1 MIFDLDSRCYI
12 ARHPRWARRFPER
25 LRGMIGRRFVTGKF
39 DALIFERCDA
49 IHCCFM
55 SITIDVLFI
64 DSGFRVVAMRRGLRP
79 WRFASGPPGS
89 TVIELP
95 EGTIDRAGVRCG
107 HRINLNATLSAEAVE
122 KLCRKAILKAE
133 PAPFA
138 GETD

>member
-12 ARHPRWARRFPER
+12 ARHPRWAHRFSER
-25 LRGMIGRRFVTGKF
+25 LRGMIGRKFVPGEF

-55 SITIDVLFI
+55 SITIDVIFI
-64 DSGFRVVAMRRGLRP
+64 DPEFRVTGLRRSVRP
-79 WRFASGPPGS
+79 WHFASGAAGS

-95 EGTIDRAGVRCG
+95 EGSIDQALVELG
-107 HRINLNATLSAEAVE
+107 HRLNLNATLSPEAVE
-122 KLCRKAILKAE
+122 NLHKKAILKAE
-133 PAPFA
+133 PAPLT